1 MRYLSGYE
9 PPLLRLVKS
18 ELAWLIGNIVIYTLC
33 LNISHNCLM
42 KKDTKMLKQIATCV
56 AMICLI
62 LAATAASTAES
73 VGSNQGASVLDYLTD
88 KDGRYSG
95 PTVEENILKMDTDKN
110 GFADVLE
117 VRAFLAL
124 KHGKDYEKALLDR
137 WEVHSLGGGCPVP
150 FAKEFL
156 SESKN

>member
-1 MRYLSGYE
+1 MIGINMSKHLIILSFIVGLNLVFNLANAE
-9 PPLLRLVKS
+9 DLL
-18 ELAWLIGNIVIYTLC
+18 G
-33 LNISHNCLM
+33 
-42 KKDTKMLKQIATCV
+42 
-56 AMICLI
+56 
-62 LAATAASTAES
+62 
-73 VGSNQGASVLDYLTD
+73 YLTD
-88 KDGRYSG
+88 VNGKYTG

-137 WEVHSLGGGCPVP
+137 WEVRSLGGGCPVP

>member
-1 MRYLSGYE
+1 M
-9 PPLLRLVKS
+9 
-18 ELAWLIGNIVIYTLC
+18 
-33 LNISHNCLM
+33 
-42 KKDTKMLKQIATCV
+42 TK
-56 AMICLI
+56 CLI
-62 LAATAASTAES
+62 MLSFMLMAQATSAEELL
-73 VGSNQGASVLDYLTD
+73 GYLTD
-88 KDGRYSG
+88 ADGKYTG
-95 PTVEENILKMDTDKN
+95 PTVEQNVIAMDTDKN

>member
-1 MRYLSGYE
+1 MASTLHLICTIYLN
-9 PPLLRLVKS
+9 L
-18 ELAWLIGNIVIYTLC
+18 
-33 LNISHNCLM
+33 SHNCSM
-42 KKDTKMLKQIATCV
+42 NKDAKILKLITAFIAI
-56 AMICLI
+56 ICLF
-62 LAATAASTAES
+62 LAATAASAVES
-73 VGSNQGASVLDYLTD
+73 AVSNYGLSVLGYLTD
-88 KDGRYSG
+88 KDGNYTG
-95 PTVEENILKMDTDKN
+95 PTVEDNIKLMDTDKN

-117 VRAFLAL
+117 VRAFLAS